1 MNINTKIDDIVA
13 FIRIEYQDGK
23 ISEETAT
30 ELIRMQEELRKIIY
44 SD

>member
-1 MNINTKIDDIVA
+1 MSTNTKIDDIIA

-23 ISEETAT
+23 ISEETAN
-30 ELIRMQEELRKIIY
+30 ELIRMQEDLRKMIY

>member
-1 MNINTKIDDIVA
+1 MNLNTKIDDVIA
-13 FIRIEYQDGK
+13 FIHIEFRNGK
-23 ISEETAT
+23 ISEETAN

>member
-13 FIRIEYQDGK
+13 FIRIEYQNGK
-23 ISEETAT
+23 ISEETAM